1 MDEVGLSVQDTS
13 VITVTDTTPP
23 VLFTSLTNSLLQC
36 GEDTA
41 PLDLDVSDACS
52 DTTFVT
58 VDDIEEEGACEG
70 ERSIFRT
77 YTLTDDAGNMAQY
90 EVILT
95 IVDTVAPTFD
105 YAPPAATWECNQA
118 VVLDSAW
125 ATDACS
131 DVVIDAE
138 LDTLASLGGNQ
149 WELDVVWTAT
159 DVCGNAAVYRQPII
173 VLDTEVPLIVGGPA
187 GATLPWGESLP
198 LDVWQMELL
207 YSDLC
212 TDTLNL
218 QVNVE
223 VDTLEAAVAC
233 NDELTLT
240 WTVTDLAA
248 TKTCGSSP

>member
-1 MDEVGLSVQDTS
+1 M
-13 VITVTDTTPP
+13 
-23 VLFTSLTNSLLQC
+23 
-36 GEDTA
+36 
-41 PLDLDVSDACS
+41 
-52 DTTFVT
+52 
-58 VDDIEEEGACEG
+58 
-70 ERSIFRT
+70 
-77 YTLTDDAGNMAQY
+77 
-90 EVILT
+90 
-95 IVDTVAPTFD
+95 
-105 YAPPAATWECNQA
+105 
-118 VVLDSAW
+118 LDSAW

-149 WELDVVWTAT
+149 WELDMVWTAT
-159 DVCGNAAVYRQPII
+159 DACGNAAVYRQPITVMDTGVPNVV
-173 VLDTEVPLIVGGPA
+173 VLQARPCH
-187 GATLPWGESLP
+187 GANRF

-240 WTVTDLAA
+240 WTVTDLAGNQDVWIQPV
-248 TKTCGSSP
+248 TLVDVDGPSFLDTPETLTLPCDSTWVPVYPCDGPQ